1 MSDDELPDIP
11 YTEEPKRKVT
21 QHEVE
26 NTEFDQ
32 PAKRTNR

>member
-1 MSDDELPDIP
+1 MSDNELPDIP
-11 YTEEPKRKVT
+11 YTEEPKRKVA

-26 NTEFDQ
+26 DAEFEH